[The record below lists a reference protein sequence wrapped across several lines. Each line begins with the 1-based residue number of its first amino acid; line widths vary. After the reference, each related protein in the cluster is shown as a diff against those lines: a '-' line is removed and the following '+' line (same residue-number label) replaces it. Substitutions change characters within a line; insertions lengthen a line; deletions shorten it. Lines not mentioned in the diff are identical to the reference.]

1 MFYPASRQATCV
13 TYVLGTICYLCL
25 RSGQINDLNPRGQFL
40 WAMVG
45 NECYKRAAIM
55 PLNLYRRQF
64 RTPGKCTAGYEPD
77 FRNYEADELRRGWKK
92 CRCPIYAAGTLG
104 RKFNRKNTKKIT
116 WAEAKA
122 VVAQWEAAGKWN
134 DEEARAFPS

>member
-1 MFYPASRQATCV
+1 
-13 TYVLGTICYLCL
+13 
-25 RSGQINDLNPRGQFL
+25 
-40 WAMVG
+40 
-45 NECYKRAAIM
+45 M
-55 PLNLYRRQF
+55 PLNLYRRHF

-134 DEEARAFPS
+134 DEEARAFTSLPTPTPASEPNGITIERADLEFLYRDDVRFRRGIEDLFIEAELRRRVV